1 MKRLNAFFLALLWG
15 GPSARSRPLGGDGSA
30 VRQQEPPDRR
40 LRAGS
45 PPHTTVLVFIPI
57 VAQLLGTATLV
68 VAQTTELAP
77 VVSKQLSRTVD
88 LPAELQPFQTV
99 SIHAKVRG
107 YVDRMLVDR
116 GSEVKQGQ
124 LLAELTAPEMKAQI
138 AEAESKVQAAES
150 ERLQAEAQ
158 LSAAESTRD
167 RLKKASETPGAIAGN
182 ELILAQKQVEAA
194 QALVAAKRQ
203 AVRAVQGS
211 VGTLK
216 DLEAYLRI
224 TAPFDGTV
232 TDRLVHPGALVGPG
246 ADPVMLVIQQIAHL
260 RLVVPVPEEDAGGI
274 VRGAQV
280 QFHVPAYPERAYTGV
295 VARIAHSL
303 DQKTRTMAV
312 ELDVFNRDASLSPGM
327 YPSVKWPVRRAHP
340 SLMVPKTSVVTTTE
354 RTFVIRNHDG
364 RAEWVNVTKGVADGD
379 LIEVSGDLKPGDT
392 VVRRANDEIRPGSPL
407 H

>member
-1 MKRLNAFFLALLWG
+1 MKRLNAFFLAAL
-15 GPSARSRPLGGDGSA
+15 
-30 VRQQEPPDRR
+30 
-40 LRAGS
+40 AG
-45 PPHTTVLVFIPI
+45 
-57 VAQLLGTATLV
+57 
-68 VAQTTELAP
+68 AQTTELAP

-88 LPAELQPFQTV
+88 LPAELEPFQSV

-182 ELILAQKQVEAA
+182 ELILAQKQVESA

-203 AVRAVQGS
+203 ATQAVQGS

-224 TAPFDGTV
+224 TAPFDGIV

-246 ADPVMLVIQQIAHL
+246 ADPVMLIIQEIARL
-260 RLVVPVPEEDAGGI
+260 RLIVPVPEEDAGGI

-312 ELDVFNRDASLSPGM
+312 ELDVFNRDGSLSPGM

-354 RTFVIRNHDG
+354 RTFVIRKQDG
-364 RAEWVNVTKGVADGD
+364 RAEWVNVTKGVSDGD

>member
-1 MKRLNAFFLALLWG
+1 MKRLNAFFLAAL
-15 GPSARSRPLGGDGSA
+15 A
-30 VRQQEPPDRR
+30 
-40 LRAGS
+40 
-45 PPHTTVLVFIPI
+45 
-57 VAQLLGTATLV
+57 

-88 LPAELQPFQTV
+88 LPAELEPFQSV

-203 AVRAVQGS
+203 ATQAVQGS

-224 TAPFDGTV
+224 TAPFDGVV

-246 ADPVMLVIQQIAHL
+246 ADPVMLIIQEIARL
-260 RLVVPVPEEDAGGI
+260 RLIVPVPEEDAGGI

-280 QFHVPAYPERAYTGV
+280 QFHVPAYPERAYSGV

-312 ELDVFNRDASLSPGM
+312 ELDVFNRDGSLSPGM

-354 RTFVIRNHDG
+354 RTFVIRKQDG
-364 RAEWVNVTKGVADGD
+364 RAEWVNVTKGVSDGD

-392 VVRRANDEIRPGSPL
+392 VVRRANDEIRPGTPL

>member
-1 MKRLNAFFLALLWG
+1 MKRLNAFFLAAL
-15 GPSARSRPLGGDGSA
+15 
-30 VRQQEPPDRR
+30 
-40 LRAGS
+40 AG
-45 PPHTTVLVFIPI
+45 
-57 VAQLLGTATLV
+57 
-68 VAQTTELAP
+68 AQTTELAP

-88 LPAELQPFQTV
+88 LPAELEPFQSV

-182 ELILAQKQVEAA
+182 ELILAQKQVESA

-203 AVRAVQGS
+203 ATQAVQGS

-224 TAPFDGTV
+224 TAPFDGIV

-246 ADPVMLVIQQIAHL
+246 ADPVMLIIQEIARL
-260 RLVVPVPEEDAGGI
+260 RLIVPVPEEDAGGI

-312 ELDVFNRDASLSPGM
+312 ELDVFNRDGSLSPGM

-364 RAEWVNVTKGVADGD
+364 RAEWVNVTKGVSDGD

-392 VVRRANDEIRPGSPL
+392 VVHRANDEIRPGSPL